1 MIKLAY
7 QEYDYKMS
15 LAAMRQFK
23 EATGKDLWH
32 TLLSLIEANADAI
45 ADGKTSLSGIV
56 RLSEVIDFDTG
67 AEVFRA
73 MLTRENNAKVSREDI
88 EDAMFRVGW
97 LPAKT
102 DDGMTEPYTLLLLKM
117 AIDVNAQMN
126 EQPKK
131 KVI

>member
-32 TLLSLIEANADAI
+32 TLLSLIEAQADEIEKKSSTLQLLA
-45 ADGKTSLSGIV
+45 ALSGV
-56 RLSEVIDFDTG
+56 VDFDTG
-67 AEVFRA
+67 AEIFHSL
-73 MLTRENNAKVSREDI
+73 LTDRGGKVRKDDI

-97 LPAKT
+97 LPSKT
-102 DDGMTEPYTLLLLKM
+102 EDGMTEPYPLVILQI
-117 AIDVNAQMN
+117 AVGVNAQM
-126 EQPKK
+126 QKRVQKK
-131 KVI
+131 KS